1 MGDAMMASIR
11 AAAARI
17 QADAEVLARPVA
29 AQEPAADEAAADG
42 ASAGGFAHSLLD
54 VIREVDAQ
62 DRLAAEKME
71 AVDSGRSDDLVG
83 AMLASQQAGLSFAM
97 LMQTRNKVVGALDEL
112 IKLQL

>member
-11 AAAARI
+11 ATAARI
-17 QADAEVLARPVA
+17 QADAEVLAKPAA
-29 AQEPAADEAAADG
+29 AQESPAGAVDG
-42 ASAGGFAHSLLD
+42 AGAGGFADRLRD
-54 VIREVDAQ
+54 VIREVDSQ
-62 DRLAAEKME
+62 DRLAAEKMA

-83 AMLASQQAGLSFAM
+83 AMLASQQAGLSFSM

>member
-1 MGDAMMASIR
+1 MMASIR
-11 AAAARI
+11 ATEARI
-17 QADAEVLARPVA
+17 QADAEVLARPA
-29 AQEPAADEAAADG
+29 AVPESPAVAADG
-42 ASAGGFAHSLLD
+42 ASAGGFADSLRD

-62 DRLAAEKME
+62 DRLAAEKMA

-83 AMLASQQAGLSFAM
+83 AMLASQQAGLSFSM